1 MAIFETDGSTEI
13 HITPKQYY
21 EACKTTEQVQ
31 MCDIIMDDFDLVYES
46 DVEKAAERS
55 TPRSQSQRVFNN
67 SLMVLEE
74 NWMSITKK
82 DEEKILKIAKK
93 YGIG

>member
-1 MAIFETDGSTEI
+1 MAKFETNGDISI
-13 HITPKQYY
+13 DISPKEFY
-21 EACKTTEQVQ
+21 EACKTSEQVQ
-31 MCDIIMDDFDLVYES
+31 MCDIIMDDFELVYES
-46 DVEKAAERS
+46 DVEKAEARS

-67 SLMVLEE
+67 NLMVLEE

-93 YGIG
+93 YK